1 MFEYLSLVE
10 QRIIDAQSKGAFD
23 RLSGAGKPLV
33 FDDANVPEDLRMAYK
48 ILKNA
53 DFLPPELELRK
64 QIHSTR
70 ELLNGMGETEEK
82 YKAMKKLNLLISR
95 LNMCRQS
102 NMAFE
107 MPEHY
112 EEKLVARFGK
122 K

>member
-1 MFEYLSLVE
+1 MFEYLSIVE
-10 QRIIDAQSKGAFD
+10 QRILDAQTKGAFD
-23 RLSGAGKPLV
+23 GLAGAGKPLV

-70 ELLNGMGETEEK
+70 ELLSGMEETEEK
-82 YKAMKKLNLLISR
+82 FRAMKRLNILISR
-95 LNMCRQS
+95 LNMTRS
-102 NMAFE
+102 GNITFD

-112 EEKLVARFGK
+112 EEKLVERFGK